1 MALAVSIAPDLR
13 ADVPPFELPP
23 DQFLIAPTTHVT
35 IFKEPGD
42 LPVTE
47 EILRGEFDANFQ
59 PLSGSRTSLGVTG
72 SAWWLRFE
80 AVNPTDDPITWV
92 MNFPTPTLDTLDLY
106 EVVDGRTLRLTELG
120 DKRPVSARPLAGAGF
135 AVPIITA
142 GREATTI
149 YVRIQNL
156 LGDGLDTYFEV
167 SSPLARGRKL
177 LEVSLLHGILL
188 GGGFAL
194 LLYNLVIY
202 LGIRDRIYVWYL
214 LYLFFALCT
223 FVAVSGLGSLYLWS
237 HEGVLSEAVLPF
249 FSALTLIFIVQFSR
263 SFLETK
269 TNAPRIDRFLMG
281 VLVYFF
287 IPPIA
292 FLAGHSGLAAQLIMV
307 GLIALTALPVVGA
320 YLWHSGHRVA
330 RIFTIAWSVWFL
342 AVGAMALRMLGLFP
356 SNDFTLRFAWIA
368 ILVEAILFALALAD
382 RIRLLQRAKVAAETK
397 ERESLVQSK
406 EQLESL
412 VADRTSELQ
421 RSNREKD
428 KFFSIIAHDL
438 RAPLHGVMGIS
449 ELLIPSL

>member
-149 YVRIQNL
+149 YV
-156 LGDGLDTYFEV
+156 
-167 SSPLARGRKL
+167 
-177 LEVSLLHGILL
+177 
-188 GGGFAL
+188 GGFRMGGLHAFKRSSAEPAPA
-194 LLYNLVIY
+194 VRIY
-202 LGIRDRIYVWYL
+202 PASDRIFDA
-214 LYLFFALCT
+214 LFNLRRSET
-223 FVAVSGLGSLYLWS
+223 FVSPKFQASSLSG
-237 HEGVLSEAVLPF
+237 H
-249 FSALTLIFIVQFSR
+249 TSR
-263 SFLETK
+263 SRFP
-269 TNAPRIDRFLMG
+269 APG
-281 VLVYFF
+281 
-287 IPPIA
+287 
-292 FLAGHSGLAAQLIMV
+292 
-307 GLIALTALPVVGA
+307 
-320 YLWHSGHRVA
+320 
-330 RIFTIAWSVWFL
+330 
-342 AVGAMALRMLGLFP
+342 
-356 SNDFTLRFAWIA
+356 
-368 ILVEAILFALALAD
+368 
-382 RIRLLQRAKVAAETK
+382 
-397 ERESLVQSK
+397 
-406 EQLESL
+406 
-412 VADRTSELQ
+412 
-421 RSNREKD
+421 
-428 KFFSIIAHDL
+428 
-438 RAPLHGVMGIS
+438 
-449 ELLIPSL
+449 